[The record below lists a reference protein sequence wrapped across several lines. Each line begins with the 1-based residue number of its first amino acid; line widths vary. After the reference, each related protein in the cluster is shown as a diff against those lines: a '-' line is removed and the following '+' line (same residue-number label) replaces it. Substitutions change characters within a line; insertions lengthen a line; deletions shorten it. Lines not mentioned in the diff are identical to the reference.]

1 MAQREA
7 SVYLYLF
14 IVAVVLFVGMTV
26 MFYTANADRQTLA
39 NEKTNLQRKLDRSEA
54 TNKQLSGDIYELQE
68 LIAGPLAKEWNSV
81 PELKKHFLEDQLKGK
96 AEKAINDALAALQES
111 PRSYTYL
118 AEPYG
123 DLQSILEKLIQS
135 RDKALAER
143 EAEKAAQVQNKLEAE
158 RTIAKLREDKDQAI
172 RQIRD
177 LESRYEDLDNRAT
190 ARETD
195 LRSQLEQLR
204 LERDQQVTE
213 LKRTLNFKENEIR
226 SLQGKIAKMQEQVQ
240 REEDI
245 ATIEKDGTIQHVLAS
260 QGKAWI
266 DLGRVDRIAKG
277 MRFRVFQ
284 TVKGGKRIA
293 KGTVEVQKV
302 DERMSEVRIV
312 EETDPLN
319 PIVAGDMI
327 ASPFYDRN
335 ATPVFVLAGS
345 GLESK
350 DVTKELLVA
359 KIESLGGRVSKEVDE
374 KTDFLVAMKD
384 YENTPEYRAARELQV
399 KILRERD
406 LLEFLGY

>member
-14 IVAVVLFVGMTV
+14 IVAVVLFVGMAV
-26 MFYTANADRQTLA
+26 MFYTANAERQNVLVAKKSLEGKLRQT
-39 NEKTNLQRKLDRSEA
+39 EQQ
-54 TNKQLSGDIYELQE
+54 NKQLVGEIQELQE
-68 LIAGPLAKEWNSV
+68 LIAGPLAKDWKNTA
-81 PELKKHFLEDQLKGK
+81 ELKQHFLNEELKGK
-96 AEKAINDALAALQES
+96 AERAINEALAALQQPQRTYS
-111 PRSYTYL
+111 YL

-123 DLQSILEKLIQS
+123 DLQSMLEKLIQS
-135 RDKALAER
+135 RDRALAER
-143 EAEKAAQVQNKLEAE
+143 EAEKAVQVQNKQEAE
-158 RTIAKLREDKDQAI
+158 RTIAKLKEDKEQAI

-190 ARETD
+190 SREND

-213 LKRTLNFKENEIR
+213 LRRTLNFKENEIR
-226 SLQGKIAKMQEQVQ
+226 SLQAKVAKMQEQIQ

-245 ATIEKDGTIQHVLAS
+245 ETIEKDGTIQHILAS
-260 QGKAWI
+260 QGKVWI
-266 DLGRVDRIAKG
+266 DLGREDRIAKG

-284 TVKGGKRIA
+284 TVKGGKRVG
-293 KGTVEVQKV
+293 KGTIEVQRV
-302 DERMSEVRIV
+302 DERMSEARIL

-319 PIVAGDMI
+319 PIVQGDMI
-327 ASPFYDRN
+327 ASPFYDRR
-335 ATPVFVLAGS
+335 TRPIFVLAGS
-345 GLESK
+345 ALESK
-350 DVTKELLVA
+350 DMTKELLVA
-359 KIESLGGRVSKEVDE
+359 RIESLGGSVSKEVDE
-374 KTDFLVAMKD
+374 RTDFLVAMKD

>member
-7 SVYLYLF
+7 SIYLYLF
-14 IVAVVLFVGMTV
+14 IVAAVLFVAMAV
-26 MFYTANADRQTLA
+26 MFYMASAEKQQLSTALQAAEVKFKNADR
-39 NEKTNLQRKLDRSEA
+39 EK
-54 TNKQLSGDIYELQE
+54 KQLAGEIQE
-68 LIAGPLAKEWNSV
+68 LEELVAGPTAKEWGSAAK
-81 PELKKHFLEDQLKGK
+81 LKDHFLQEELKGK
-96 AEKAINDALAALQES
+96 VEKAVNDALAVLQES
-111 PRSYTYL
+111 PRTYTYL
-118 AEPYG
+118 AEPFG
-123 DLQSILEKLIQS
+123 DLQSLFEKLIQS

-143 EAEKAAQVQNKLEAE
+143 EAEKAVQVQNKQEAE
-158 RTIAKLREDKDQAI
+158 RTIAKLREDKEASVK
-172 RQIRD
+172 QIRD
-177 LESRYEDLDNRAT
+177 LESRYEDLDNRAN
-190 ARETD
+190 AREAD

-213 LKRTLNFKENEIR
+213 LRRALNFRDNEIR
-226 SLQGKIAKMQEQVQ
+226 SLQAKIAKMQEQV
-240 REEDI
+240 RKEEDI

-266 DLGRVDRIAKG
+266 DLGRADRISKG

-302 DERMSEVRIV
+302 DERMSEVRIT
-312 EETDPLN
+312 EESDPLN

-335 ATPVFVLAGS
+335 ARPVFVFAGS
-345 GLESK
+345 QLDSK
-350 DVTKELLVA
+350 DVTKELLVS
-359 KIESLGGRVSKEVDE
+359 KLESYGAIVSKDVDE
-374 KTDFLVAMKD
+374 KTDFIIAMKD
-384 YENTPEYRAARELQV
+384 YETTPEFRAARELQV